1 MRLRY
6 IVPVLA
12 FSLATGALA
21 LQPEGAPPRGGP
33 GDPPP
38 SGPREGGRGGRGGQ
52 PSVEGGMKAM
62 GRAAEEL
69 AKTLGNAAK
78 RDENLKLV
86 FEMQRGCATSK
97 AAPLP
102 GKIAREL
109 PADVDRAKASE
120 SMRVHL
126 TALMRVL
133 LDLEDA
139 IAAGKT
145 EEAQALFKKAGEMAE
160 KAHTEFKVGND

>member
-12 FSLATGALA
+12 LSLATGALA
-21 LQPEGAPPRGGP
+21 LQPEGGEPRPGEPPA
-33 GDPPP
+33 
-38 SGPREGGRGGRGGQ
+38 GPREGGPREAGRRGGA

-69 AKTLGNAAK
+69 AKTIASAEK
-78 RDENLKLV
+78 RDENLKWV
-86 FEMQRGCATSK
+86 FEMQRGCAASK
-97 AAPLP
+97 ASPLP
-102 GKIAREL
+102 GKVTRDL
-109 PADVDRAKASE
+109 PADADKAKAAE

-126 TALMRVL
+126 TALMRTL

-145 EEAQALFKKAGEMAE
+145 EEAQAIFKKVSDLAE
-160 KAHTEFKVGND
+160 KGHTEFKVGND